1 MPSTFQALA
10 VALLALL
17 PGALY
22 ELAREQRGGRW
33 GLRGADQI
41 FRLLSFSVGFQVLIA
56 PLTYWLY
63 SHYVVSGHLKAGT
76 AVSPWLWIGGVGY
89 LVVPFVFGRFTAW
102 ASKRRDLA
110 DRVDPDAGA
119 TKRVA
124 RRISVAFVNLYTD
137 VAPAPR
143 AWDYLWSRPQLS
155 GWVVLHLMDDTILAG
170 EWNGSYA
177 GGYPEPG
184 DLYLAEQVEVDQDG
198 VILTE
203 DVDGVALPART
214 GKSLLVRW
222 EEIRYLDFYDAT
234 MESEDD
240 SVDDSTSDQVGGG
253 TR

>member
-63 SHYVVSGHLKAGT
+63 SHYVISGHLASGE
-76 AVSPWLWIGGVGY
+76 AVSPWLWAVGVAY
-89 LVVPFVFGRFTAW
+89 LLVPFFFGRFTAW
-102 ASKRRDLA
+102 ASKCRDLL
-110 DRVDPDAGA
+110 DRPDLSVGRFRRWVR
-119 TKRVA
+119 KWSA
-124 RRISVAFVNLYTD
+124 RLVSIYTD

-143 AWDYLWSRPQLS
+143 AWDYLWSRPELS
-155 GWVVLHLMDDTILAG
+155 GWVVLHLMNGEILAG

-184 DLYLAEQVEVDQDG
+184 DLYIADQVEVDAQG
-198 VILTE
+198 KLLTE
-203 DVDGVALPART
+203 PGSPFPIST

-234 MESEDD
+234 MEP
-240 SVDDSTSDQVGGG
+240 
-253 TR
+253 

>member
-63 SHYVVSGHLKAGT
+63 SHYVTSGHLAAGT
-76 AVSPWLWIGGVGY
+76 AVSPWLWIGGVAY
-89 LVVPFVFGRFTAW
+89 LVVPFFFGRFTAW
-102 ASKRRDLA
+102 ASKRRDLQ
-110 DRVDPDAGA
+110 DRFDPDAGKILRGVRTVSA
-119 TKRVA
+119 KVV
-124 RRISVAFVNLYTD
+124 SLYTD

-143 AWDYLWSRPQLS
+143 AWDYLWSRPDLS
-155 GWVVLHLMDDTILAG
+155 GWVVVYLMNDKVLAG

-177 GGYPEPG
+177 GGYPESG
-184 DLYLAEQVEVDQDG
+184 DLYLSEQVEVDSEG
-198 VILTE
+198 KLLVEGESLFPI
-203 DVDGVALPART
+203 RT

-234 MESEDD
+234 MEPESD
-240 SVDDSTSDQVGGG
+240 SSTDEPNSGETGGG
-253 TR
+253 AQ